1 MSSHQAVQPA
11 ETINAMI
18 ADTTQRNAARPAL
31 VAKDGGKA
39 WQPLTYAELG
49 VRLRAFSLGLRS
61 LGVNPGDRVAILSEN
76 RPEWAVADLATLAM
90 GGVTVPIYPTLP
102 SPQVAYLLAD
112 SGARAVVVSDAKQL
126 RKVIESR
133 EFNPELT
140 IFVAMEAV
148 DVKNIGDINLISF
161 EQVLR
166 MGEAADAANSL
177 QPGFETLR
185 DSVAPGDLASL
196 IYTSG
201 TTGNQKG
208 AMLTHANLRAAV
220 RGANE
225 GLPFQPEGDVFL
237 SFLPLCHV
245 FERVTYYLALH
256 LGDTTYY
263 AESIFKVR
271 DNMVEVKPT
280 LMQSVPR
287 LYESIY
293 DAVMQNV
300 GKAPERQKKIAL
312 WAIETGVQYAR
323 RTNAGKFVSPLLAFQ
338 HAAAEKLALGKLRE
352 RLGGR
357 WRLFVSGGAPLPSA
371 TAEFFQGIGIP
382 MVEGYGL
389 TETTACAVL
398 NPMDRAKTGTVGKV
412 LPGVKMK
419 LAPDGE
425 ILISG
430 PTVMKGYW
438 NNAEATAE
446 AIDAQG
452 WFHTGDIGEI
462 DSQGYVRITDRKK
475 DIIVLANGKK
485 VAPQPIENL
494 LKSAPL
500 ISEVILLGDKAGTI
514 SAIVIP
520 DFEHLRAW
528 AKDFGKQF
536 DENAA
541 LAADPDARAAIKK
554 QIDERSAAL
563 ADFEKIRRIA
573 LLDHALSI
581 ESGELTPTLKVRR
594 KIVQERYGHLLD

>member
-1 MSSHQAVQPA
+1 MPNKPEHPSL
-11 ETINAMI
+11 TINAMI
-18 ADTTQRNAARPAL
+18 AGAILSNATRPAL
-31 VAKDGGKA
+31 AAKNGKE

-49 VRLRAFSLGLRS
+49 AKLRAFSLGLRS
-61 LGVNPGDRVAILSEN
+61 LGINPGDRVAVLSEN
-76 RPEWAVADLATLAM
+76 RPEWAIADLGVLAM

-102 SPQVAYLLAD
+102 PPQVAYLLAD
-112 SGARAVVVSDAKQL
+112 SGARALVASDAKQL
-126 RKVIESR
+126 RKTFESR
-133 EFNPELT
+133 DSLPELT
-140 IFVAMEAV
+140 IFITMDEAGATGD
-148 DVKNIGDINLISF
+148 DVVSF
-161 EQVLR
+161 DQVLR
-166 MGEAADAANSL
+166 MGEAADAVNSL
-177 QPGFETLR
+177 QPNFEELR
-185 DSVAPGDLASL
+185 DSVAPESIASL
-196 IYTSG
+196 VYTSG

-208 AMLTHANLRAAV
+208 AMLTHANLCAAV
-220 RGANE
+220 AGAE
-225 GLPFQPEGDVFL
+225 AGLPFDPRGDVFL

-256 LGDTTYY
+256 LGDITYY

-300 GKAPERQKKIAL
+300 SKAPARQKKIAL
-312 WAIETGVQYAR
+312 WAIETGVHHAR
-323 RTNAGKFVSPLLAFQ
+323 RANAGKFVSPWLALQ
-338 HAAAEKLALGKLRE
+338 HAAAEKLVLGKLRE

-357 WRLFVSGGAPLPSA
+357 WRLFVSGGAPLPAA

-382 MVEGYGL
+382 IVEGYGL

-398 NPMDRAKTGTVGKV
+398 NPMGRAKTGTVGKV

-425 ILISG
+425 ILVAG

-438 NNAEATAE
+438 NNPEATAE
-446 AIDAQG
+446 VIDSDG
-452 WFHTGDIGEI
+452 WFHTGDIGEL

-494 LKSAPL
+494 LKTAPL
-500 ISEVILLGDKAGTI
+500 ISEVVLLGDKAGTV
-514 SAIVIP
+514 SALIVP
-520 DFEHLRAW
+520 NYDRLADW
-528 AKDFGKQF
+528 AKAEGKPTT
-536 DENAA
+536 DKAVLSASPE
-541 LAADPDARAAIKK
+541 ARAAIKK
-554 QIDERSAAL
+554 QIDERSTAL

-581 ESGELTPTLKVRR
+581 DSGELTPTLKVKR